1 MRRRGWG
8 RGRWRARPRW
18 ARWVG
23 AAFVIGFLEGTG
35 AHLLDLARGGIHA
48 YAGFGPAPLQAF
60 FVALVALDPLAAVLV
75 ARARPLG
82 VRLAAGVMTLD
93 VLANWSVNWP
103 RLQRNPGMLLQPVGL
118 LPITL
123 FGLFVVGCAL
133 PLLRSLRDTDAVRGV
148 TRRSDAAVLP
158 PQR

>member
-1 MRRRGWG
+1 MYV
-8 RGRWRARPRW
+8 A
-18 ARWVG
+18 
-23 AAFVIGFLEGTG
+23 GFLEGTG
-35 AHLLDLARGGIHA
+35 AHLLDLVRGGIHA

-60 FVALVALDPLAAVLV
+60 SVALVALDPLAAVLV

-93 VLANWSVNWP
+93 VLANWAVNWP
-103 RLQRNPGMLLQPVGL
+103 RLQRNPGTLLQPVGL

-123 FGLFVVGCAL
+123 FGLFVVGCAP
-133 PLLRSLRDTDAVRGV
+133 PLLRSLRDTDAVRGAL
-148 TRRSDAAVLP
+148 RRSDAAVLP